1 MCARACARVK
11 INADRKKKNV
21 HKTKFLDENTLS
33 SAAQR
38 AEPQSGVVV
47 EGELIFPEELF
58 RRATERRTDRLH
70 SKIII
75 IIISIISIISILV
88 VWKKKNK

>member
-1 MCARACARVK
+1 MRIVK
-11 INADRKKKNV
+11 KECIQNKISR
-21 HKTKFLDENTLS
+21 ENTLS

-38 AEPQSGVVV
+38 AEPQSRVVV

-58 RRATERRTDRLH
+58 RRATERGTDRLH

-75 IIISIISIISILV
+75 IISIISILV
-88 VWKKKNK
+88 VWKKTKIKTGG